1 MTEINDSPSW
11 DEEDEQTPREE
22 NVFLQDI
29 LEPQFT
35 TQMPINDDT
44 TEQNFKDFPKPSP
57 RYGHAAC
64 KYEGKFYFKS
74 FKFIKLSIKQY

>member
-1 MTEINDSPSW
+1 MEG
-11 DEEDEQTPREE
+11 

-35 TQMPINDDT
+35 TQMPLNDDV
-44 TEQNFKDFPKPSP
+44 TEPNLEELPKPSP

-64 KYEGKFYFKS
+64 KYTGKF
-74 FKFIKLSIKQY
+74 KFCK